1 MSAAIPR
8 LPQDS
13 NNCIDRSSSDEI
25 LQFRPNNHEELD
37 DSGVCSPPLWKSSP
51 SPSHPLLCL
60 SPNSRRRSI
69 ATGQRELMEML
80 KDMPES
86 SYELS
91 LQDLVEHH
99 RQKMEI
105 DDVESPRLQNRARDR
120 AAVFAKKVKRNR
132 GFEDRGLFLKMGF
145 PFNLQSRKVK
155 RIGDSNNSMSPKP
168 ERDWWKKKF
177 TGSSDSESSRV
188 SSDSGRSYGGGSSS
202 QRENE
207 GILSGCWQLF
217 QSKSSKSV

>member
-1 MSAAIPR
+1 MEKQPEPVS
-8 LPQDS
+8 
-13 NNCIDRSSSDEI
+13 
-25 LQFRPNNHEELD
+25 
-37 DSGVCSPPLWKSSP
+37 
-51 SPSHPLLCL
+51 PLLCL
-60 SPNSRRRSI
+60 SPNSRRKSI
-69 ATGQRELMEML
+69 ASGQRELMEML

-105 DDVESPRLQNRARDR
+105 DDVEGPHLQNRAKNR
-120 AAVFAKKVKRNR
+120 AVFVKKVKRHR

-155 RIGDSNNSMSPKP
+155 RIGDSSNSMSPKP

-177 TGSSDSESSRV
+177 TGSSDSESSRI
-188 SSDSGRSYGGGSSS
+188 SSDSGRSYGGGS

>member
-1 MSAAIPR
+1 MEKQPEPVS
-8 LPQDS
+8 
-13 NNCIDRSSSDEI
+13 
-25 LQFRPNNHEELD
+25 
-37 DSGVCSPPLWKSSP
+37 
-51 SPSHPLLCL
+51 PLLCL
-60 SPNSRRRSI
+60 SPNSRRKSI
-69 ATGQRELMEML
+69 ASGQRELMEML

-105 DDVESPRLQNRARDR
+105 DDVEGPHLQNRAKNR
-120 AAVFAKKVKRNR
+120 AVFVKKVKRHR

-155 RIGDSNNSMSPKP
+155 RIGDSSNSMSPKP

-177 TGSSDSESSRV
+177 TGSNDSESSRI
-188 SSDSGRSYGGGSSS
+188 SSDSGRSYGGGSQSVSS
-202 QRENE
+202 IEIEEVVSSNSTFVQSDGEFL
-207 GILSGCWQLF
+207 GFLPKKFSILPGAVEMIC
-217 QSKSSKSV
+217 